1 MKKSLFLILSII
13 ISVQLWAA
21 ETILL
26 DFESATVPVTV
37 SSWVNYSTAG
47 TAASVWSAPNPLT
60 TDAINTTAKCY
71 KITKQANDQYWTG
84 LEVTFTTAIPITT
97 ANKYMHVMIYKTST
111 SRIALT
117 YTPDGGTQS
126 SDAWQA
132 NNTTGVWIDYVL
144 PITTGINLKTIAV
157 KIGDAAGIYYIDQ
170 ISLSDNPAAMSR
182 TDISIDPA
190 IKNQIIEG
198 WGGSLC
204 WWANIVGKY
213 SDARIKY
220 ICDWIVDPV
229 NGLNMNIFRFNI
241 GGGDDPTHKHMRS
254 DGGDMPGYKASLTAP
269 YDWSQ
274 DSAQRKVLKQLIAS
288 RIAKAGVND
297 FQLVAFSNS
306 PPYWMTRSGCSA
318 GSTEGNVTNLKS
330 DMYDDFADYL
340 TEVVKYY
347 HDNLGI
353 TFDYIEP
360 FNEPDGTWWKALGN
374 QEGCYFSE
382 SDQMAVIRELYA
394 KMQAKNMLGYSQIT
408 ANDANS
414 LDAGYNALNTYKN
427 AGDIMSKLKLVS
439 VHSYGGS
446 QRSGIA
452 AVAKAYNLKLWQS
465 ESGPINITG
474 TDESIIMIMA
484 DRIVT
489 DVRDLRCTAWADWQL
504 VGSGTSPLWALIGGQ
519 YDMMNAPFSK
529 LASYYIRAQFS
540 RYIKTGYTII
550 DNSSPNS
557 LTALSP
563 DGKELVVVVNNK
575 ETYTQKFKIDLSKF
589 TGIGRVTQIRTRA
602 LASLGVKNSVSYL
615 TVTGNSFNYDALSES
630 TATFVIPINQAT
642 AVDEIKTDNLDFK
655 VYYSDGNLHVD
666 SNEIGTCDVS
676 VYNTIGQC
684 VQSFKNVSSKSILKT
699 NILTGVF
706 IVRAEINNNLYSSK
720 VQIP

>member
-1 MKKSLFLILSII
+1 MKKSLSLILLII
-13 ISVQLWAA
+13 IAVPILAA

-26 DFESATVPVTV
+26 DFESATVPTSVT
-37 SSWVNYSTAG
+37 SWLNYSTAG
-47 TAASVWSAPNPLT
+47 TAATVWSSPNPIT
-60 TDAINTTAKCY
+60 SDPINTTAKCY

-84 LEVTFTTAIPITT
+84 LEVTFANTTPITT
-97 ANKYMHVMIYKTST
+97 ANQYLHVMVYKTTT

-117 YTPDGGTQS
+117 FTPLGGTQS
-126 SDAWQA
+126 ADVWQTKNTSGAW
-132 NNTTGVWIDYVL
+132 TDYVL
-144 PITTGINLKTIAV
+144 PITSGINLKTIAI

-170 ISLSDNPAAMSR
+170 ISLSDNPASISR
-182 TDISIDPA
+182 TDITIDPT

-254 DGGDMPGYKASLTAP
+254 DGGDMPGYKASLTAA
-269 YDWSQ
+269 YDWRQ
-274 DSAQRKVLKQLIAS
+274 DSAQRKVMQQLIAS
-288 RIAKAGVND
+288 RIEKAGVND
-297 FQLVAFSNS
+297 IQLVAFSNS

-318 GSTEGNVTNLKS
+318 GSAEGNVSNLKS
-330 DMYDDFADYL
+330 DMYDDFADYQ

-353 TFDYIEP
+353 TFNYIEP
-360 FNEPDGTWWKALGN
+360 FNEPDGGWWKALGN

-382 SDQMAVIRELYA
+382 SDQMVMIRELYA
-394 KMQAKNMLGYSQIT
+394 KMLAKNMLAYSQIT

-446 QRSGIA
+446 QRSGTA

-465 ESGPINITG
+465 ESGPINIGG

-484 DRIVT
+484 DRIIT
-489 DVRDLRCTAWADWQL
+489 DVRDLRCTAWADWQI

-519 YDMMNAPFSK
+519 YDVNNAPFSK

-540 RYIKTGYTII
+540 RYIKAGYTII

-557 LTALSP
+557 LAALSP
-563 DGKELVVVVNNK
+563 NGNELVVVVDNK

-602 LASLGVKNSVSYL
+602 LASLGVKNSVTYL
-615 TVTGNSFNYDALSES
+615 TVVGNSFSYDALSES
-630 TATFVIPINQAT
+630 CATFVIPINQPT
-642 AVDEIKTDNLDFK
+642 AIDEINDKQNLFK
-655 VYYSDGNLHVD
+655 VYVEDRKLHII
-666 SNEIGTCDVS
+666 STNEEKCNIS
-676 VYNTIGQC
+676 IYNTAGQC
-684 VQSFKNVSSKSILKT
+684 VSKFNNQNTPCSLSAKALKG
-699 NILTGVF
+699 IY
-706 IVRAEINNNLYSSK
+706 IVRTEVNNNAFCQRIL
-720 VQIP
+720 IP